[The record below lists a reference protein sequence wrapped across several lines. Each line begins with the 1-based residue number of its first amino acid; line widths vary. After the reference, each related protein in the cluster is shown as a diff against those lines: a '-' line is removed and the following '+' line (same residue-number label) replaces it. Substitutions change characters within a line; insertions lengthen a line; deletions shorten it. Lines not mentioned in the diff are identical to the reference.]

1 MSAPS
6 RALPLGIRI
15 RELLAFGGVGG
26 IATLVHVAVF
36 SLLLETTA
44 ISPLQANLLAF
55 SVAFLF
61 SFSGHYHL
69 TFGHVTSVN
78 PQPRRALLRFLVV
91 ALIGLALNSAVV
103 ELITGLLHLHY
114 FYAVAL
120 MVTAVPACLFLL
132 SKYWAFAAP
141 KSAADAGPVDTRP

>member
-1 MSAPS
+1 MSMPP

-26 IATLVHVAVF
+26 LATLVHVAVF

-55 SVAFLF
+55 SVAFLL

-69 TFGHVTSVN
+69 TFGHVTRLN
-78 PQPRRALLRFLVV
+78 PQPRRALLRFLLV

-103 ELITGLLHLHY
+103 ELVTGILQLHY
-114 FYAVAL
+114 LYAVAL

-141 KSAADAGPVDTRP
+141 RPAADAKPMDTRP